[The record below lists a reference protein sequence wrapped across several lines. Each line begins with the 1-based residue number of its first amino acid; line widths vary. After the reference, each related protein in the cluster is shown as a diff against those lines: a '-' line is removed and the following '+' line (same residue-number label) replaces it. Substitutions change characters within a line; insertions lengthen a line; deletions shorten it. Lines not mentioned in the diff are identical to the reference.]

1 MKIEIWSDIVCP
13 FCYIGK
19 RHLEQALK
27 NTGNQV
33 EIEWKSFQLDPTVT
47 REDAGASVVEHLA
60 AKKGMSVEQVNGMMN
75 HVETMATNAG
85 LDMKLRSSFVMN
97 TFHAHRVLHFA
108 KSLGKGSELK
118 EAFLK
123 AHFTDN
129 LNLNKD
135 ENLIQVAVSVG
146 LNEEDVLRVLHSNE
160 FEEAVN
166 EDAYTAQQF
175 GARGVPFFVFN
186 RESAVSGAQPVEVFE
201 QILNES
207 K

>member
-1 MKIEIWSDIVCP
+1 MKIEIWSDVVCP

-19 RHLEQALK
+19 RHLEQALAK
-27 NTGNQV
+27 TGKVV
-33 EIEWKSFQLDPTVT
+33 EIEWKSFQLDSSVT
-47 REDAGASVVEHLA
+47 PEDAGASVVEHLA
-60 AKKGMSVEQVNGMMN
+60 AKKGMSIEQVNGMMS
-75 HVETMATNAG
+75 HVESMANNAG
-85 LDMKLRSSFVMN
+85 LDMKLRTSFVMN

-108 KSLGKGSELK
+108 KSVGKGSELK

-129 LNLNKD
+129 VNLN
-135 ENLIQVAVSVG
+135 EESNLIRVAVSVG
-146 LNEEDVLRVLHSNE
+146 LNEEDVIRVLHSNE

-186 RESAVSGAQPVEVFE
+186 RESAVSGAQPVDVFE
-201 QILNES
+201 KILNE
-207 K
+207 

>member
-27 NTGNQV
+27 NTGKQV

-60 AKKGMSVEQVNGMMN
+60 AKKGMSIEQVNGMMN

-108 KSLGKGSELK
+108 KSIGKGSELK
-118 EAFLK
+118 EAFLN

-129 LNLNKD
+129 LNLNED

-201 QILNES
+201 QILNEMN
-207 K
+207 

>member
-1 MKIEIWSDIVCP
+1 MKIEIWSDVVCP

-19 RHLEQALK
+19 RHLEQALAK
-27 NTGNQV
+27 TGKVV
-33 EIEWKSFQLDPTVT
+33 EIEWKSFQLDSSVT
-47 REDAGASVVEHLA
+47 PEDAGASVVEHLA
-60 AKKGMSVEQVNGMMN
+60 AKKGMSIEQVNGMMS
-75 HVETMATNAG
+75 HVESMANNAG
-85 LDMKLRSSFVMN
+85 LDMKLRTSFVMN

-108 KSLGKGSELK
+108 KSVGKGSELK

-129 LNLNKD
+129 VNLN
-135 ENLIQVAVSVG
+135 EESNLIRVAVSVG
-146 LNEEDVLRVLHSNE
+146 LNEEDVIRVLHSNE

-186 RESAVSGAQPVEVFE
+186 RESAVSGAQPVDVFE
-201 QILNES
+201 KILNES
-207 K
+207 N

>member
-19 RHLEQALK
+19 RHLELALK
-27 NTGNQV
+27 NTGRHV

-47 REDAGASVVEHLA
+47 AEDAGASVVEHLA
-60 AKKGMSVEQVNGMMN
+60 AKKGMSVEQVNGMMS
-75 HVETMATNAG
+75 HVEGMAANAG
-85 LDMKLRSSFVMN
+85 LDMKLKSSFVMN

-129 LNLNKD
+129 VNLN
-135 ENLIQVAVSVG
+135 EEANLIRVSVSVG
-146 LNEEDVLRVLHSNE
+146 LKEEDVLRVLHSNE

-186 RESAVSGAQPVEVFE
+186 RESAVSGAQPVDVFE
-201 QILNES
+201 KILNGS
-207 K
+207 N

>member
-19 RHLEQALK
+19 RHLELALK
-27 NTGNQV
+27 NTGRHV

-47 REDAGASVVEHLA
+47 AEDAGASVVEHLA
-60 AKKGMSVEQVNGMMN
+60 AKKGMSLEQVNGMMS
-75 HVETMATNAG
+75 HVEGMAANAG
-85 LDMKLRSSFVMN
+85 LDMKLKSSFVMN

-129 LNLNKD
+129 VNLN
-135 ENLIQVAVSVG
+135 EEANLIRVSVSVG
-146 LNEEDVLRVLHSNE
+146 LKEEDVLRVLHSNE

-186 RESAVSGAQPVEVFE
+186 RESAVSGAQPVDVFE
-201 QILNES
+201 KILNES
-207 K
+207 N

>member
-19 RHLEQALK
+19 RHLEEAIEK
-27 NTGNQV
+27 TGRTV
-33 EIEWKSFQLDPTVT
+33 EIEWKSFQLDSSVT
-47 REDAGASVVEHLA
+47 PEDAGGSVVEHLA
-60 AKKGMSVEQVNGMMN
+60 AKKGMSIEQVNGMMS
-75 HVETMATNAG
+75 HVESMANNAG
-85 LDMKLRSSFVMN
+85 LDMKLRTSFVMN
-97 TFHAHRVLHFA
+97 TFHAHRILHLA
-108 KSLGKGSELK
+108 KSLGKGAELK

-123 AHFTDN
+123 AHFTENVN
-129 LNLNKD
+129 LN
-135 ENLIQVAVSVG
+135 EEVNLIRVAVSVG

-186 RESAVSGAQPVEVFE
+186 RESAVSGAQPVDVFE
-201 QILNES
+201 KILLGN
-207 K
+207 

>member
-19 RHLEQALK
+19 RHLEQALA
-27 NTGNQV
+27 NTGKTV
-33 EIEWKSFQLDPTVT
+33 EIEWRSFQLDPTVT
-47 REDAGASVVEHLA
+47 PDDAGASVVDHLA
-60 AKKGMSVEQVNGMMN
+60 EKKGMSVEQVNGMMGR
-75 HVETMATNAG
+75 VESMAIEAG
-85 LDMKLRSSFVMN
+85 LEMKLRSSYVMN

-108 KSLGKGSELK
+108 KSMSKGAELK

-123 AHFTDN
+123 AHYTDN
-129 LNLNKD
+129 LNLNEEK
-135 ENLIQVAVSVG
+135 NLLAVAVSVG
-146 LNEEDVLRVLHSNE
+146 LNETDVRRILSSKE
-160 FEEAVN
+160 FEDAVN

-201 QILNES
+201 QILNEMN
-207 K
+207 

>member
-19 RHLEQALK
+19 RHLEQAIAK
-27 NTGNQV
+27 TGKTV
-33 EIEWKSFQLDPTVT
+33 EIEWKSFQLDSTVT
-47 REDAGASVVEHLA
+47 PEDAGASVVDHLA
-60 AKKGMSVEQVNGMMN
+60 EKKGMSIEQVNGMMS
-75 HVETMATNAG
+75 HVESMAKEVG
-85 LDMKLRSSFVMN
+85 LDMNLRTSYVMN

-108 KSLGKGSELK
+108 KSIGKGSELK
-118 EAFLK
+118 EGFLK

-129 LNLNKD
+129 INLNEE

-146 LNEEDVLRVLHSNE
+146 LNEADVKRVLSSNE
-160 FEEAVN
+160 FEESVN

-186 RESAVSGAQPVEVFE
+186 RESAVSGAQPIEVFE
-201 QILNES
+201 KILLGA
-207 K
+207 

>member
-19 RHLEQALK
+19 RHLEEAIAK
-27 NTGNQV
+27 TGKSV
-33 EIEWKSFQLDPTVT
+33 EIEWKSFQLDPSVT
-47 REDAGASVVEHLA
+47 ADDAGASVVEHLA
-60 AKKGMSVEQVNGMMN
+60 VKKGMSIEQVNGMMGR
-75 HVETMATNAG
+75 VESMAVEAG

-108 KSLGKGSELK
+108 KSVGKGAELK

-123 AHFTDN
+123 AYFTDN
-129 LNLNKD
+129 VNLN
-135 ENLIQVAVSVG
+135 EEANLVHVALSVG
-146 LNEEDVLRVLHSNE
+146 LNEADVKRVLSSKE
-160 FEEAVN
+160 FEEDVN

-207 K
+207 N

>member
-1 MKIEIWSDIVCP
+1 M
-13 FCYIGK
+13 
-19 RHLEQALK
+19 
-27 NTGNQV
+27 
-33 EIEWKSFQLDPTVT
+33 
-47 REDAGASVVEHLA
+47 
-60 AKKGMSVEQVNGMMN
+60 GMMN
-75 HVETMATNAG
+75 HVEGTASNAG
-85 LDMKLRSSFVMN
+85 LEMKLRNSFVMN

-129 LNLNKD
+129 VNLN
-135 ENLIQVAVSVG
+135 EEANLVRVAVSVG
-146 LNEEDVLRVLHSNE
+146 LKEEDVLRVLHSNE

-166 EDAYTAQQF
+166 DDAYTAQQF

-201 QILNES
+201 KILLGE
-207 K
+207 

>member
-19 RHLEQALK
+19 RHLEEAIEK
-27 NTGNQV
+27 TGRNV
-33 EIEWKSFQLDPTVT
+33 EIEWKSFQLDSSVT
-47 REDAGASVVEHLA
+47 PEDAGGSVVEHLA
-60 AKKGMSVEQVNGMMN
+60 AKKGMSIEQVNGMMS
-75 HVETMATNAG
+75 HVESMAIEAG
-85 LDMKLRSSFVMN
+85 LDMKLRTSFVMN
-97 TFHAHRVLHFA
+97 TFHAHRILHLA
-108 KSLGKGSELK
+108 KSLGKGAELK

-129 LNLNKD
+129 VNLN
-135 ENLIQVAVSVG
+135 EEVNLIRVAVSVG

-186 RESAVSGAQPVEVFE
+186 RESAVSGAQPVDVFE
-201 QILNES
+201 KILLGN
-207 K
+207 

>member
-19 RHLEQALK
+19 RHLEEAIVK
-27 NTGNQV
+27 TGKSV

-47 REDAGASVVEHLA
+47 SEDAGASVVEHLA
-60 AKKGMSVEQVNGMMN
+60 AKKGMSIEQVNGMMT
-75 HVETMATNAG
+75 HVESMANQAG
-85 LDMKLRSSFVMN
+85 LDMKLRTSFVMN

-108 KSLGKGSELK
+108 KSIGKGSELK
-118 EAFLK
+118 EAFLN
-123 AHFTDN
+123 AYFTDN
-129 LNLNKD
+129 VNLN
-135 ENLIQVAVSVG
+135 EEANLIRVAVSVG
-146 LNEEDVLRVLHSNE
+146 LKEKDVLRVLHSNE

-186 RESAVSGAQPVEVFE
+186 RESAVSGAQPVDVFE
-201 QILNES
+201 KILNES
-207 K
+207 N

>member
-19 RHLEQALK
+19 RHLEEAIAK
-27 NTGNQV
+27 TGKSV

-47 REDAGASVVEHLA
+47 SEDSGGSVVEHLA
-60 AKKGMSVEQVNGMMN
+60 AKKGMSIEQVNGMMS
-75 HVETMATNAG
+75 HVESMATQAG
-85 LDMKLRSSFVMN
+85 LDMKLRTSFVMN

-108 KSLGKGSELK
+108 KSIGKGSELK

-129 LNLNKD
+129 VNLN
-135 ENLIQVAVSVG
+135 EEVNLIRVAVSVG
-146 LNEEDVLRVLHSNE
+146 LKEEDVLRVLHSNE

-186 RESAVSGAQPVEVFE
+186 RESAVSGAQPVDVFE
-201 QILNES
+201 KILLGN
-207 K
+207 

>member
-27 NTGNQV
+27 NTGRHV

-47 REDAGASVVEHLA
+47 AEDAGASVVEYLA
-60 AKKGMSVEQVNGMMN
+60 AKKGMSVEQVNGMMS
-75 HVETMATNAG
+75 HVEGMAANAG
-85 LDMKLRSSFVMN
+85 LDMKLKSSFVMN

-129 LNLNKD
+129 VNLN
-135 ENLIQVAVSVG
+135 EEANLIRVSVSVG
-146 LNEEDVLRVLHSNE
+146 LKEEDVLRVLHSNE

-186 RESAVSGAQPVEVFE
+186 RESAVSGAQPVDVFE
-201 QILNES
+201 KILNES
-207 K
+207 N

>member
-19 RHLEQALK
+19 RHLELALK
-27 NTGNQV
+27 STGKEV
-33 EIEWKSFQLDPTVT
+33 EIEWKSFQLDPSVQP
-47 REDAGASVVEHLA
+47 EDAGASVVEHLA
-60 AKKGMSVEQVNGMMN
+60 AKKGMSIEQVNGMMS
-75 HVETMATNAG
+75 HVESMANNAG
-85 LDMKLRSSFVMN
+85 LDMKLRTSFVMN

-108 KSLGKGSELK
+108 KSVGKGSELK

-129 LNLNKD
+129 VNLN
-135 ENLIQVAVSVG
+135 EESNLIRVAVSVG

-201 QILNES
+201 KILLGA
-207 K
+207 

>member
-27 NTGNQV
+27 NTGRHV

-47 REDAGASVVEHLA
+47 AEDAGASVVEHLA
-60 AKKGMSVEQVNGMMN
+60 AKKGMSVEQVNGMMS
-75 HVETMATNAG
+75 HVEGMAANAG
-85 LDMKLRSSFVMN
+85 LDMKLKSSFVMN

-129 LNLNKD
+129 VNLN
-135 ENLIQVAVSVG
+135 EEANLIRVSVSVG
-146 LNEEDVLRVLHSNE
+146 LKEEDVLRVLHSNE

-186 RESAVSGAQPVEVFE
+186 RESAVSGAQPVDVFE
-201 QILNES
+201 KILNES
-207 K
+207 N

>member
-19 RHLEQALK
+19 RHLEQAIEK
-27 NTGNQV
+27 TGKSV

-47 REDAGASVVEHLA
+47 SEDAGGSVVEHLA
-60 AKKGMSVEQVNGMMN
+60 AKKGMSIDQVNSMMN
-75 HVETMATNAG
+75 HVEGMAANAG

-97 TFHAHRVLHFA
+97 TFQAHRVLHFA
-108 KSLGKGSELK
+108 KSIGKGSELK

-129 LNLNKD
+129 VNLN
-135 ENLIQVAVSVG
+135 EEANLIRVSVSVG
-146 LNEEDVLRVLHSNE
+146 LKEEDVLRVLHSIE

-186 RESAVSGAQPVEVFE
+186 RESAVSGAQPVDVFE
-201 QILNES
+201 KILNES
-207 K
+207 N

>member
-27 NTGNQV
+27 NSGKQV

-108 KSLGKGSELK
+108 KSIGKGSELK
-118 EAFLK
+118 EAFLN

-129 LNLNKD
+129 LNLNED

>member
-19 RHLEQALK
+19 RHLEQALAK
-27 NTGNQV
+27 TGKSV
-33 EIEWKSFQLDPTVT
+33 EIEWKSFQLDPSVT
-47 REDAGASVVEHLA
+47 AGDAGASVVEHLA
-60 AKKGMSVEQVNGMMN
+60 EKKGMSIEQVNGMMGR
-75 HVETMATNAG
+75 VETMAVEAG

-129 LNLNKD
+129 MNLNEE

-146 LNEEDVLRVLHSNE
+146 LNEADVQRVLSSNE

-201 QILNES
+201 QILNEMN
-207 K
+207 

>member
-19 RHLEQALK
+19 RHLELALK
-27 NTGNQV
+27 NTGRHV
-33 EIEWKSFQLDPTVT
+33 EIVWKSFQLDPTVT
-47 REDAGASVVEHLA
+47 AEDAGASVVEHLA
-60 AKKGMSVEQVNGMMN
+60 AKKGMSVEQVNGMMS
-75 HVETMATNAG
+75 HVEGMAANAG
-85 LDMKLRSSFVMN
+85 LDMKLKSSFVMN

-129 LNLNKD
+129 VNLN
-135 ENLIQVAVSVG
+135 EEANLIRVSVSVG
-146 LNEEDVLRVLHSNE
+146 LKEEDVLRVLHSNE

-186 RESAVSGAQPVEVFE
+186 RESAVSGAQPVDVFE
-201 QILNES
+201 KILNGS
-207 K
+207 N

>member
-27 NTGNQV
+27 NTGKQV

-47 REDAGASVVEHLA
+47 PEDAGASIVEHLA

-75 HVETMATNAG
+75 HVETMATNAA

-166 EDAYTAQQF
+166 EDAYTAQHF

>member
-27 NTGNQV
+27 NTGKQV

-108 KSLGKGSELK
+108 KSIGKGAELK
-118 EAFLK
+118 EAFLN

-129 LNLNKD
+129 LNLNED

>member
-19 RHLEQALK
+19 RHLEEAIAK
-27 NTGNQV
+27 TGKSV

-47 REDAGASVVEHLA
+47 SEDSGASVVEHLA
-60 AKKGMSVEQVNGMMN
+60 AKKGMSIEQVNGMMT
-75 HVETMATNAG
+75 HVESMANQAG
-85 LDMKLRSSFVMN
+85 LDMKLRTSFVMN

-108 KSLGKGSELK
+108 KSIGKGSELK

-129 LNLNKD
+129 VNLN
-135 ENLIQVAVSVG
+135 EEVNLIRVAVSVG
-146 LNEEDVLRVLHSNE
+146 LKEEDVLRVLHSNE

-166 EDAYTAQQF
+166 EDAYTAQKF

-186 RESAVSGAQPVEVFE
+186 RESAVSGAQPVDVFE
-201 QILNES
+201 KILLGN
-207 K
+207 

>member
-19 RHLEQALK
+19 RHLEQALAK
-27 NTGNQV
+27 AGKSV
-33 EIEWKSFQLDPTVT
+33 EIEWKSFQLDPSVQP
-47 REDAGASVVEHLA
+47 EDAGASVVEHLA
-60 AKKGMSVEQVNGMMN
+60 AKKGMSIDQVNGMMN
-75 HVETMATNAG
+75 HVEGMAANAG
-85 LDMKLRSSFVMN
+85 LNMKLRSSFVMN
-97 TFHAHRVLHFA
+97 TFHAHRVLLFA
-108 KSLGKGSELK
+108 KSIGKGSELK

-129 LNLNKD
+129 VNLN
-135 ENLIQVAVSVG
+135 EEANLIRVAVSVG

-201 QILNES
+201 KILNES
-207 K
+207 N

>member
-27 NTGNQV
+27 NTGKQV

-108 KSLGKGSELK
+108 KSIGKGSELK
-118 EAFLK
+118 EAFLN

-129 LNLNKD
+129 LNLNED

>member
-19 RHLEQALK
+19 RHLEEALK
-27 NTGNQV
+27 STGKEV
-33 EIEWKSFQLDPTVT
+33 EIEWKSFQLDSSVKP
-47 REDAGASVVEHLA
+47 EDAGASVVEHLA
-60 AKKGMSVEQVNGMMN
+60 AKKGMSIEQVNGMMSQ
-75 HVETMATNAG
+75 VESMAKEVG
-85 LDMKLRSSFVMN
+85 LDMKLRTSYVMN

-108 KSLGKGSELK
+108 KSLGKGAELK

-129 LNLNKD
+129 MNLN
-135 ENLIQVAVSVG
+135 EEANLIRVAVAVG
-146 LNEEDVLRVLHSNE
+146 LNEADVQRVLSSNE

-175 GARGVPFFVFN
+175 GARGVPYFVFN

-201 QILNES
+201 KILLGE
-207 K
+207 